1 MNTAIIYCRVSTD
14 DQVHGYSLANQKREC
29 RRWCTDHGVRVLRV
43 FVDEGASAKTAD
55 RPELLRALAYVNR
68 HDVDLMVVYKVDRLA
83 RRSADH
89 HTIRASLT
97 GRACRLVSVTEP
109 IEDTPT
115 GRLMES
121 MLAGFAEFD
130 NAVRAER
137 ARQGMAS
144 AAEAGAWI
152 WRPPTGY
159 RSCRRDGRPSLEP
172 DPVMAPLVRSVFA
185 RYAAGATQKEVIRR
199 ARAEGLASHRGKP
212 LGYAAIRHMLE
223 NPVYIGILS
232 STLVDRPTVGT
243 WPPIVEART
252 WELVQARLQ
261 QSKRANRP
269 RLDDAAWPL
278 KGYVVCGHC
287 GTDLRASRSKGRSR
301 HYAYYHCT
309 ECTGQRIR
317 ADRMHELY
325 LERLAG
331 MTIDPGRA
339 DEVRRIVVARYRARQ
354 GHLAASAKA
363 TRNRV
368 DKIKRD
374 RERLL
379 DLLVAGTLDQDTYA
393 RRDESLKNDLAEAT
407 LQREAADASE
417 TDLRAGLDMILRLL
431 LEPKLIWRK
440 GNHRTRLA
448 LQGWVMADKWT
459 WTRDDG
465 FGTAPTTSHL
475 NTLRLISTPELKM
488 VGEGE
493 AGWNRVD
500 EVLPWLAGVGRQ
512 LRRAS

>member
-1 MNTAIIYCRVSTD
+1 MQTAIIYCRVSTE
-14 DQVHGYSLANQKREC
+14 DQVHGYSLANQQRDC
-29 RRWCTDHGVRVLRV
+29 RRWCTEHDAEVVRV
-43 FVDEGASAKTAD
+43 FIDEGASAKTAD
-55 RPELLRALAYVNR
+55 RPELLKALAYVNR
-68 HDVDLMVVYKVDRLA
+68 HDVDLMVVYKIDRLA

-152 WRPPTGY
+152 WRPPVGY
-159 RSCRRDGRPSLEP
+159 RRCRRDGRPSLEP
-172 DPVMAPLVRSVFA
+172 DPVMAPLVVAAFR
-185 RYAAGATQKEVIRR
+185 RYAAGATQKSVIER
-199 ARAEGLASHRGKP
+199 ARAEGLRSSRGKS

-223 NPVYIGILS
+223 NPVYVGILS

-243 WPPIVEART
+243 WPGIVDQAT
-252 WELVQARLQ
+252 WDLVQARLRN
-261 QSKRANRP
+261 SARKNSP
-269 RLDDAAWPL
+269 RLDDADWPL
-278 KGYVVCGHC
+278 KGWVTCGHC

-309 ECTGQRIR
+309 ECKGQRIR
-317 ADRMHELY
+317 ADRLHELY

-331 MTIDPGRA
+331 LTVDPRRA
-339 DEVRRIVVARYRARQ
+339 EEVRRVVVQRYRDRQSHIEAR
-354 GHLAASAKA
+354 AKA
-363 TRNRV
+363 TRRRV
-368 DKIKRD
+368 DKIRRD
-374 RERLL
+374 RDRLL
-379 DLLVAGTLDQDTYA
+379 DLLVAGTVDEATYN
-393 RRDESLKNDLAEAT
+393 RRDATLRDELAEAS
-407 LQREAADASE
+407 LHRDEATAEE
-417 TDLRAGLDMILRLL
+417 TDLRAGLDLVLRLL

-440 GNHRTRLA
+440 GSHRTRLA
-448 LQGWVMADKWT
+448 LQGWVMANKWS
-459 WTRDDG
+459 WTRDQN
-465 FGTAPTTSHL
+465 FGTAPITSHL

-488 VGEGE
+488 VEATE

-500 EVLPWLAGVGRQ
+500 GVLSWLALVGREH
-512 LRRAS
+512 RRAS